1 MNGAKGARAV
11 TVLAFDF
18 GERYIGVAAGD
29 TETGTASP
37 IGGVKTGGYR
47 ELDAL
52 VREWQPGRLVIGLP
66 TFADGTP
73 HAMTAR
79 CRNFARRMQARYRLA
94 VEFADERYSSTAAE
108 ERLRSAGRGA
118 RKDKR
123 LVHAEA
129 ARIFLQDYL
138 DEHRTA

>member
-1 MNGAKGARAV
+1 MNVATLARAV

-18 GERYIGVAAGD
+18 GEKFIGIAVGD

-37 IGGVKTGGYR
+37 IGWVKSGGFG

-52 VREWQPGRLVIGLP
+52 VREWQPQRLVVGLP
-66 TFADGTP
+66 THADGTP

-79 CRNFARRMQARYRLA
+79 CRKFARRLAARYRLA

-108 ERLRSAGRGA
+108 ETMRTAGRGA
-118 RKDKR
+118 DKH

-129 ARIFLQDYL
+129 ARIFLQGYL
-138 DEHRTA
+138 DEHRSA